1 MNIPMIVPD
10 VFCDLPPLTGV
21 LALSSLKRGTDHAMA
36 ISLPPC
42 VIRRAARLATT
53 WRPSA
58 CSSPRDSRGLVI
70 SDRPLLCPDASEADV
85 IYWDERLG
93 GLFRAAAVEQR
104 TS

>member
-1 MNIPMIVPD
+1 VNIPMIVPD
-10 VFCDLPPLTGV
+10 GVCDLPALPGV

-58 CSSPRDSRGLVI
+58 CSSPRDSRRLVI
-70 SDRPLLCPDASEADV
+70 SDRPLLCPHAGKADF

-93 GLFRAAAVEQR
+93 GLFRAAAVEQT